1 MDQEKYQKLREQL
14 IESTQWPS
22 LYMFKFII
30 PNKDEK
36 LEAVKAMFP
45 AGTKFAFK
53 TSKDIRFI
61 SITVKIKMKNA
72 DEVISIYAQ
81 ANKIEG
87 LLAL

>member
-1 MDQEKYQKLREQL
+1 
-14 IESTQWPS
+14 
-22 LYMFKFII
+22 MFKFII
-30 PNKDEK
+30 PNSDEK
-36 LEAVKAMFP
+36 VNTIKQLFP
-45 AGTKFAFK
+45 PKTEFAFK

-72 DEVISIYAQ
+72 DEVIDIYSQ